1 MGTENARFFSVRPG
15 VPCLFEPRLVKMG
28 KRKEFGDV
36 LDGLFGKTPPIYSDD
51 LAALLNAASI
61 DDAMRNAAF
70 LNGKSRCIL
79 EVSRDGN
86 GLFCP
91 NAFDIPCSFDGFV
104 EFVLEGDDL
113 VVALR
118 FVSNTI
124 VAGCLCVR
132 WWSFSGED
140 FESDTVLFSRDK
152 AGDYVAR
159 VHNGA
164 RSSLLIVVT
173 DIGG

>member
-79 EVSRDGN
+79 EVSRDVSVFVG
-86 GLFCP
+86 GLFRARIL
-91 NAFDIPCSFDGFV
+91 NRI
-104 EFVLEGDDL
+104 
-113 VVALR
+113 R
-118 FVSNTI
+118 F
-124 VAGCLCVR
+124 
-132 WWSFSGED
+132 
-140 FESDTVLFSRDK
+140 FSRAIKRATMLPGYITEPDQV
-152 AGDYVAR
+152 Y
-159 VHNGA
+159 
-164 RSSLLIVVT
+164 
-173 DIGG
+173 